1 MHNTLDSSVDN
12 AAPATPIF
20 MPKIKTAFPA
30 IFKTFV
36 PAATNIGSL
45 ALLSAL
51 KNAAPALNSARN
63 GYETTVIRK

>member
-1 MHNTLDSSVDN
+1 MHSTLDSSVDN

-20 MPKIKTAFPA
+20 MPKMKTAFPA
-30 IFKTFV
+30 MFKIFV

-63 GYETTVIRK
+63 GYETTVIMK